1 MVVADRIGVARRA
14 PGPARWFRLFPR
26 PILRRVDFHPRSR
39 WSGKRSRPV
48 KDERKELIM
57 TVDGIARAGGAE
69 AVTKA
74 IRRLDPSAE
83 VEVDLTHGRI
93 TVATYAQALEV
104 AEALGKAG
112 YEAKAMTL

>member
-1 MVVADRIGVARRA
+1 MTFLGSAFRGVVVALALSGAACFDSGDR
-14 PGPARWFRLFPR
+14 PDKGPP
-26 PILRRVDFHPRSR
+26 PP
-39 WSGKRSRPV
+39 
-48 KDERKELIM
+48 
-57 TVDGIARAGGAE
+57 
-69 AVTKA
+69 
-74 IRRLDPSAE
+74 PSP